1 MATTTSGIKNLDSYY
16 QSLINYT
23 LTQEKAPL
31 TNLTKKK
38 DDVTVRKAVYNDL
51 KTKFD
56 TLNNAINALRSSQT
70 SFALVPGRSV
80 TVSPAT
86 SGTTVASATVGS
98 TTSAGTYALSV
109 TTLARAHEV
118 HSIRQTYAT
127 ENLGKTGTFVI
138 GGAAVRSA
146 AIDGAGIPDMIA
158 SVESDN
164 SSYVAPGQK
173 ELGSG
178 AFFIETRED
187 ATEGWQFRIVDVD
200 GNAQNIQK
208 VDGTEFTSGW
218 QNIPVGGSYQTG
230 RGLNVNFG
238 SGVYT
243 TTNMASG
250 AVQINYTARGA
261 SIDVTS
267 DMSLVEINSLINNAT
282 YAAGNEITSTIIDNT
297 LVLRNQSSGAARVM
311 AAADTSGNVLES
323 LGILKEDP
331 GDPPNLILNTKV
343 TGMNAVFTVNDMAMT
358 RSSNTGLTDVIAG
371 MTLNLASDAE
381 GKSANLVVASNMAAP
396 QTTINTFITA
406 LNDLTKYLRGK
417 TTTTKNADDT
427 YTRGS
432 LVGEQNFRHLSND
445 FITILNQDQTNT
457 GIYQNLTQLGI
468 TIDSDLSLKVGD
480 SSKLTT
486 ALTNQLSD
494 VTKLFDKAMDTLST
508 RIATYV
514 GTTGYIN
521 QSITNADSTIESY
534 AARITSMNERLSRR
548 EASLVKQYAALQA
561 QMATLTQSFN
571 LNKSLYG

>member
-1 MATTTSGIKNLDSYY
+1 MATTTSGISNLDSYY

-23 LTQEKAPL
+23 LTQEKVPL

-38 DDVTVRKAVYNDL
+38 DDVAIRKAVYTDL

-56 TLNNAINALRSSQT
+56 TLNNAINALRSSQA

-98 TTSAGTYALSV
+98 AASAGTYALSV
-109 TTLARAHEV
+109 TALARAHEV
-118 HSIRQTYAT
+118 HSIRQTYTT
-127 ENLGKTGTFVI
+127 ENLGLTGSFVI

-146 AIDGAGIPDMIA
+146 AIEGAGNPEMVA

-164 SSYVAPGQK
+164 ATYVAPGQK

-187 ATEGWQFRIVDVD
+187 ATAGWQFRIVDAE

-218 QNIPVGGSYQTG
+218 QSIPVDGSYQTG
-230 RGLNVNFG
+230 RGLNVTFG
-238 SGVYT
+238 SGPFT

-250 AVQINYTARGA
+250 AVQVNYTARGA
-261 SIDVTS
+261 SIDVTN
-267 DMSLVEINSLINNAT
+267 DMSLVEINSLINNAI
-282 YAAGNEITSTIIDNT
+282 YAAGNEVTSTIINNT
-297 LVLRNQSSGAARVM
+297 LVLRNQSSGEARVM

-323 LGILKEDP
+323 LGILKSDP
-331 GDPPNLILNTKV
+331 ENPSNLILNTMV
-343 TGMNAVFTVNDMAMT
+343 AGRNATFTVNDMVMT
-358 RSSNTGLTDVIAG
+358 RSTNTGLTDVIAG

-396 QTTINTFITA
+396 QNTINTFISA
-406 LNDLTKYLRGK
+406 LNDLTKYLRAK

-432 LVGEQNFRHLSND
+432 LVGEQNFRHLANE

-468 TIDSDLSLKVGD
+468 TVDADLTLKVAD

-486 ALTNQLSD
+486 ALANQLSD
-494 VTKLFDKAMDTLST
+494 VTKLFDKAMDTLSS

-534 AARITSMNERLSRR
+534 TSRITSMNERLSRR
-548 EASLVKQYAALQA
+548 EASLVKQYSALQA
-561 QMATLTQSFN
+561 QMATLTQTYN
-571 LNKSLYG
+571 LNKTLYG